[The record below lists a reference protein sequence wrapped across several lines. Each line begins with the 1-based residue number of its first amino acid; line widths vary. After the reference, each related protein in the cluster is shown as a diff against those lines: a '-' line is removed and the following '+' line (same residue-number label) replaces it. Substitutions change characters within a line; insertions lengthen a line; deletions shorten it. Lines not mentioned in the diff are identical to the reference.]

1 MNKGMKWSA
10 ALLSAGIVLGG
21 SVLTGEVSVSAAST
35 DNQVINK
42 NVQQANVALKY
53 NGKTLTQQGRAIDG
67 NTMIPLTFLRDALG
81 LPLSY
86 TPSTKTSTVDI
97 GSKKLNMETSEY
109 GVYTNLNGYY
119 IYSYTNK
126 YEVKNVDGHLYVPFK
141 LLSDY
146 LGFQGVYN
154 PSLKSLDISKRVLND
169 ISISTETLN
178 KSNKNADIQ
187 IQYPQISGLTDEAQ
201 QAINTVFKQKAEAF
215 ATASE
220 KQASQ
225 RDGSVERK
233 YDFSQNFIVS
243 FNREGV
249 LSIVV
254 DQDSYI
260 GGAHGS
266 TIREGLTFS
275 LNTGNQMQLGD
286 LMKAAPNYK
295 QNLDKMLKERTKEVS
310 FADVSP
316 GLNAKPDFYVKE
328 GGIAILYQQYE
339 IAPYAAGLPTFEF
352 NFSDLLPK
360 GTDPFTSFK

>member
-1 MNKGMKWSA
+1 MNKGIKWSV
-10 ALLSAGIVLGG
+10 ALLSAGILLGG
-21 SVLTGEVSVSAAST
+21 SILTGETSVNAAT
-35 DNQVINK
+35 TGN
-42 NVQQANVALKY
+42 NVVNTSIQQATVVLKY
-53 NGKTLTQQGRAIDG
+53 NGKTLTQQGKAING
-67 NTMIPLTFLRDALG
+67 NTMIPITALRDALG

-97 GSKKLNMETSEY
+97 GSMKLNMETSEY
-109 GVYTNLNGYY
+109 GVYTSLNGYY
-119 IYSYTNK
+119 IYSYTSK
-126 YEVKNVDGHLYVPFK
+126 YEVKNVDGHLYIPFK
-141 LLSDY
+141 LLNDY
-146 LGFQGVYN
+146 LGYQGVYN
-154 PSLKSLDISKRVLND
+154 PSLKSLDISKRVQND
-169 ISISTETLN
+169 ISISSEILD
-178 KSNKNADIQ
+178 KSNTNADIQ
-187 IQYPQISGLTDEAQ
+187 IQYPQISGLTDEAE

-220 KQASQ
+220 KQAST
-225 RDGSVERK
+225 RDGSVEHK
-233 YDFSQNFIVS
+233 YDISQNFVVT
-243 FNREGV
+243 FNREGL

-254 DQDSYI
+254 DQNSYL

-275 LNTGNQMQLGD
+275 INTGKQLELGD

-339 IAPYAAGLPTFEF
+339 IAPYAAGIPTFDFEF
-352 NFSDLLPK
+352 TELLPK
-360 GTDPFTSFK
+360 GTDPFASFK